1 VSVLPVSAEQS
12 GFPFARSM
20 IKAQTDHLHQPG
32 SEPTVRYLISSL
44 SLEQTSAQR
53 FAQLTRG
60 HWNIENGSHW
70 QRDTLWRE
78 DSHLMRQHRG
88 AHILSSLRQLALCLH
103 SLRRGNHTKTKLRIK
118 HCTQKTAYNLTG
130 AIKIITHPLRE

>member
-1 VSVLPVSAEQS
+1 MLPVSAEQT
-12 GFPFARSM
+12 GFPFARSI

-44 SLEQTSAQR
+44 SLDEASPQR

-70 QRDTLWRE
+70 RRDTLWRE
-78 DSHLMRQHRG
+78 DGHLMRQHRG

-103 SLRRGNHTKTKLRIK
+103 SLQGRNNTKTTLRIK
-118 HCTQKTAYNLTG
+118 HCTQKIAYNLTD
-130 AIKIITHPLRE
+130 AIKIITYPLRE